1 MSDYFEYLL
10 TKYGPRLTTAD
21 LADVLKRKS
30 SDAIRNEIAEG
41 TFPIPVYRD
50 NEIEGSRAPWYADA
64 RDVAEYLDNKR
75 PKVVKPA
82 SRGQDAY
89 NA

>member
-10 TKYGPRLTTAD
+10 ATYGPRLTTAD
-21 LADVLKRKS
+21 LAAVLKRTP
-30 SDAIRNEIAEG
+30 DAIRTQIAVGE
-41 TFPIPVYRD
+41 FPIPIYRD
-50 NEIEGSRAPWYADA
+50 DGKEGSRKPWYADA
-64 RDVAEYLDNKR
+64 RDVAEYLDSKR

-82 SRGQDAY
+82 SRGQGAY